1 MSVRLRP
8 LTDDEFELFLKT
20 SNRDYADDL
29 VVNGGMPRPDAEA
42 KSERDYASLFPGGVP
57 NDEQFV
63 FAIENLETGERSGW
77 VWFAIRDNAAFLY
90 WIKIEERLRG
100 QGLGRAAMVTLEDEV
115 RSRGFD
121 RINLNVF
128 GGNEVARSLYRSL
141 GYTETS
147 VWMGKSLDVHDS

>member
-8 LTDDEFELFLKT
+8 LSDDEFELFLT
-20 SNRDYADDL
+20 TGTRDYAEDL
-29 VVNGGMPRPDAEA
+29 TTNGGMPRADAEV
-42 KSERDYASLFPGGVP
+42 KSERDFASLFPGGVP

-63 FAIENLETGERSGW
+63 FAVEALETGERSGW

-100 QGLGRAAMVTLEDEV
+100 QGLGRAAMGAFEDEV

-141 GYTETS
+141 GYGETS
-147 VWMGKSLDVHDS
+147 VWMGKTLA